1 MNPIAS
7 DAWLWL
13 LRQPRF
19 NLFKDG
25 SRHVLVTGD
34 DMQFIDLDADDVVN
48 AAYEELHLKP
58 ARAQIRADERTTLP
72 DYTD

>member
-1 MNPIAS
+1 MS
-7 DAWLWL
+7 VYTTRDAWLWL

-34 DMQFIDLDADDVVN
+34 DMQFIDLDLDDVVN

-58 ARAQIRADERTTLP
+58 ARADDRTTLP